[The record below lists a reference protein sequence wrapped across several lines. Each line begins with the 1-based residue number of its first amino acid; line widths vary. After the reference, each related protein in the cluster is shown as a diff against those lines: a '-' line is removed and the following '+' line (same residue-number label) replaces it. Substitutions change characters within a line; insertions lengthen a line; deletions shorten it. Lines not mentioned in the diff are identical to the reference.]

1 LAVNDHSPM
10 RSRRTLPRSAAGYQP
25 VRKPTLRAHAVTQPP
40 PVPEPPT
47 PEPPHLKFGAA
58 AEDGLRMLAALETMD
73 SLEPDFCGDEV
84 TEASVTIIERA
95 DMGAEPEEE
104 AEPPPAG
111 SLRARLGGMG
121 EVSDIDPDEHA
132 AYLAEVEE
140 ASVEIV
146 EVVPVRP
153 VVTATVEPSA
163 PLPLRPRKAH
173 HAHRFFK
180 ALIGGDGD

>member
-1 LAVNDHSPM
+1 M
-10 RSRRTLPRSAAGYQP
+10 RGRRTLSRSAAGYQP
-25 VRKPTLRAHAVTQPP
+25 VRKPKLRAHVVTQPP
-40 PVPEPPT
+40 PLPAPPT
-47 PEPPHLKFGAA
+47 PEPPDLIFGAA

-73 SLEPDFCGDEV
+73 SLEPDFCGDEA

-95 DMGAEPEEE
+95 DMAPEPEED
-104 AEPPPAG
+104 AELLPAG

-121 EVSDIDPDEHA
+121 EVCDIDPDEHA

-140 ASVEIV
+140 ATVEIV
-146 EVVPVRP
+146 EVVVPVRSL
-153 VVTATVEPSA
+153 VAATVEPSA